1 MNLLERRSCQAV
13 LRQFTPGML
22 SALRVGLE
30 TNHALLVQGATMSPP
45 VLDVFLDHPLECAD
59 AICWA
64 AWKSGEVPD
73 RVGIIADF
81 ALRLCA
87 RADAGE
93 AGLSHH
99 FVNWFDAAP
108 RGWMRRELL
117 AEILV
122 ETGRRAQMKSEA
134 A

>member
-1 MNLLERRSCQAV
+1 
-13 LRQFTPGML
+13 ML

-30 TNHALLVQGATMSPP
+30 TNAPWLMQGITMSPP
-45 VLDVFLDHPLECAD
+45 AIAMFADHPLDAAD

-73 RVGIIADF
+73 RVGVISDF

-122 ETGRRAQMKSEA
+122 ETGRRAQIKEA